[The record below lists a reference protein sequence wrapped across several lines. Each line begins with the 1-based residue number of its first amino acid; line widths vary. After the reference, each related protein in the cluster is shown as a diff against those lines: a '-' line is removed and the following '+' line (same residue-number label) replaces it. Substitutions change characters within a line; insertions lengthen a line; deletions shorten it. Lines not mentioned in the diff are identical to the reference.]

1 MILIRM
7 SKIFSLKYLL
17 LDLISKKNIS
27 SIVKQEISYS
37 LEIKISG
44 SNYLIQYLV
53 LGKNNEITFP
63 IDKFSF
69 YTKDQTSK
77 NIYVENKKYFEEI
90 IKKIIE

>member
-1 MILIRM
+1 M
-7 SKIFSLKYLL
+7 SKILSLKYFL

-27 SIVKQEISYS
+27 SNVKQEISYS
-37 LEIKISG
+37 LEVKISG

-63 IDKFSF
+63 INKFSF
-69 YTKDQTSK
+69 YIKDQTSK
-77 NIYVENKKYFEEI
+77 NIYVENKKYGEEI

>member
-69 YTKDQTSK
+69 YTKTKLQKTSTLKIK
-77 NIYVENKKYFEEI
+77 NMVKKLL
-90 IKKIIE
+90 KNN